1 MAGVN
6 KKSQQER
13 ALLQVMQRE
22 IERLEEERIQL
33 KTENRKMA
41 VQLGHKAAQLG
52 LDAQDLKAIQEY
64 RDALKERRRNMSK
77 GKTFSF
83 ITYLP
88 WKGSNFQNKI
98 PETKQKGLHNILLSD
113 VINACFCLL
122 ASE

>member
-1 MAGVN
+1 MTGVN

-64 RDALKERRRNMSK
+64 RDALKERRRNMSLLMRK
-77 GKTFSF
+77 RPIYERLRGQLDLF
-83 ITYLP
+83 LA
-88 WKGSNFQNKI
+88 
-98 PETKQKGLHNILLSD
+98 QKLS
-113 VINACFCLL
+113 IYT
-122 ASE
+122 

>member
-1 MAGVN
+1 MYPSYFVGHHRSASSMGVVPAPMSVGGVN

-77 GKTFSF
+77 GRTS
-83 ITYLP
+83 
-88 WKGSNFQNKI
+88 S
-98 PETKQKGLHNILLSD
+98 
-113 VINACFCLL
+113 
-122 ASE
+122 